1 MSWAE
6 IKKAVNSDL
15 NVPLNELFRNLISTS
30 FGEINEKLGKILS
43 KGDVIETIS
52 VYLDNS
58 SGSHPFYEISGKSGI
73 LKIISQK
80 NHSISDQQNFSVYID
95 GKFVDVKAVFGIIQN
110 PSDRT
115 EDHRYMYNLNLEFK
129 NSVKINVPYNR
140 RISFL
145 IQIKK

>member
-1 MSWAE
+1 MWGVV
-6 IKKAVNSDL
+6 KKAINSDL
-15 NVPLNELFRNLISTS
+15 NVPLNEMFRNLISAG

-58 SGSHPFYEISGKSGI
+58 GGSHPFYEISGKSGI

-80 NHSISDQQNFSVYID
+80 NYSTSDKQDFSVYID
-95 GKFVDVKAVFGIIQN
+95 GKFIDVKTIFGIIQN

-115 EDHRYMYNLNLEFK
+115 EDHRYVYNLNLEFK
-129 NSVKINVPYNR
+129 NSVKINVAWNR
-140 RISFL
+140 RINFL